1 MTGEA
6 EIRATSADPPRATIA
21 LVMIVKDEAHVVTEA
36 FDSVLEFIDTWCIV
50 DTGSTDGTQD
60 LIRSYFAEAGIP
72 GELHEREWVDF
83 AHNRTEAL
91 QLSRG
96 SAEYALMMDADDLLV
111 GEPDFDALDADA
123 YMMRIGTGFTYWRTQ
138 LFKLERPWEYRGVL
152 HEYAV
157 CTEPCGPI
165 ERLGGEYHL
174 ESRRLG
180 GRNLADDKYERDS
193 AVLRDELERD
203 PDDSR
208 TVFYLA
214 QSRMDAGDPHEAYD
228 LYTRRTQ
235 MGGWNEEIFYSHMQ
249 RARALQRMGTSWDRV
264 LTAYLDAW
272 NTRPTRVEPLVEIA
286 RHYRS
291 TSEWQLAHLFAARAT
306 DIGFPDGDLLFVS
319 ADAHNWQAADE
330 RSMAAYYIGNYQE
343 SFDQCT
349 KLLNDSKLPLDQR
362 DRVLSNRDFCLPYL
376 LAEERIRPL
385 DVIARL
391 TERFESP
398 AVDPN
403 VTLTITTCRRRDLF
417 DRSMDS
423 FLRNCTDIDAIDR
436 WICIDDGSSDQ
447 DRAAMAERYPFFEFI
462 WKDNTNKGHA
472 RSMEILRAEVSSPY
486 WMHLEDDWEFFA
498 PDSYVSRAIAILE
511 DDPFIGQVLFNRNYA
526 ELASERDIPGG
537 ELRTTA
543 RGKQP
548 YRVHIHA
555 EPGTEAFEI
564 FNRDI
569 GKNRPTNSW
578 WPNFSFRPS
587 MLRTSAINEI
597 GAFSIEPIHF
607 ELEFA
612 QRFTAAG
619 LRSAFF
625 DTICNV
631 NIGTLTTETGPNR
644 RPNAY
649 ELNGEAQF
657 GRPLPQTET
666 ATVRLVS
673 FWGDP
678 TFLANHFSR
687 QTKGDDEWNGI
698 RLTDDPDADVTVI
711 LNHPGPTDVQPERS
725 IVLHMEPLAGVA
737 TWGNWSDPNPDELLH
752 VRTHAQFPNV
762 AEWHLGSTWAE
773 LGGGH
778 NAPSTIEKTR
788 DLSVVVSNKAFDPG
802 HKLRLAFVQ
811 HLASNNVAIDVFGR
825 GAIEGVPN
833 HKGELPEWDKRDG
846 LLPYRYTI
854 AAENFSEHNYVT
866 EKFFDAILSECLCFY
881 WGCPNLEQLVDPDV
895 FVRLPLENPAEAQRI
910 IEQAIADDLWSQR
923 IDVIRLEKQRIL
935 DEYQLFPTIE
945 RVLTGLKRFDKL
957 PVRVINLERRPD
969 RWAGFNERLSTS
981 ANPATASK
989 FVRVEGTDG
998 QALTMTPEIEH
1009 LFRNNDFNFRRG
1021 MIGCALSHMSLWQ
1034 QIADGDDDMML
1045 IVEDDTSFVPHL
1057 RNELVD
1063 ALGHLPQA
1071 TEFDLAFLGS
1081 LQWDTAPDRTGLAPR
1096 DRWRP
1101 MVWPEFLGGTFAYLV
1116 TKTGA
1121 RNLLE
1126 LIERDGIQNGI
1137 DWFPMRHGS
1146 ELRVLETLPAVASAT
1161 MAWPGRSGDS
1171 DIQHDFEPVA
1181 TELPL
1186 SSNSDRPTRSSQPD

>member
-6 EIRATSADPPRATIA
+6 EIKATSADPPRATIA

-138 LFKLERPWEYRGVL
+138 VFKLERPWEYRGVL

-165 ERLGGEYHL
+165 ERLGGDYHL

-180 GRNLADDKYERDS
+180 GRNLAEDKYERDS

-272 NTRPTRVEPLVEIA
+272 NTRPTRAEPLVEIA

-343 SFDQCT
+343 SFDECT

-362 DRVLSNRDFCLPYL
+362 ERVLSNRDFCLPYL
-376 LAEERIRPL
+376 LAEHRPRPL

-391 TERFESP
+391 TDRFESP
-398 AVDPN
+398 AIDPN

-423 FLRNCTDIDAIDR
+423 FLHNCTDIDAIDR
-436 WICIDDGSSDQ
+436 WICIDDGSSDE
-447 DRAAMAERYPFFEFI
+447 DRAKMAERYPFFEFI

-472 RSMEILRAEVSSPY
+472 RSMEMLRAEVSSPY
-486 WMHLEDDWEFFA
+486 WIHLEDDWEFFA
-498 PDSYVSRAIAILE
+498 PDNYVSRAIAILE

-537 ELRTTA
+537 ELRTTS

-597 GAFSIEPIHF
+597 GAFSTEPIHF

-612 QRFTAAG
+612 KRFTAAG
-619 LRSAFF
+619 LHSAFF

-631 NIGTLTTETGPNR
+631 NIGTLTSETGPNR

-649 ELNGEAQF
+649 ELNGEPQF
-657 GRPLPQTET
+657 GRQTFSSVTDENQD
-666 ATVRLVS
+666 VDFGLQR
-673 FWGDP
+673 
-678 TFLANHFSR
+678 FL
-687 QTKGDDEWNGI
+687 
-698 RLTDDPDADVTVI
+698 
-711 LNHPGPTDVQPERS
+711 
-725 IVLHMEPLAGVA
+725 
-737 TWGNWSDPNPDELLH
+737 
-752 VRTHAQFPNV
+752 
-762 AEWHLGSTWAE
+762 
-773 LGGGH
+773 
-778 NAPSTIEKTR
+778 
-788 DLSVVVSNKAFDPG
+788 
-802 HKLRLAFVQ
+802 
-811 HLASNNVAIDVFGR
+811 
-825 GAIEGVPN
+825 
-833 HKGELPEWDKRDG
+833 ELP
-846 LLPYRYTI
+846 I
-854 AAENFSEHNYVT
+854 
-866 EKFFDAILSECLCFY
+866 
-881 WGCPNLEQLVDPDV
+881 
-895 FVRLPLENPAEAQRI
+895 
-910 IEQAIADDLWSQR
+910 
-923 IDVIRLEKQRIL
+923 
-935 DEYQLFPTIE
+935 
-945 RVLTGLKRFDKL
+945 
-957 PVRVINLERRPD
+957 RVINLDRRPD
-969 RWAGFNERLSTS
+969 RWTSMIERLTS
-981 ANPATASK
+981 VTDEQTALK
-989 FVRVEGTDG
+989 FERVAGVNGLDLE
-998 QALTMTPEIEH
+998 LTPEIRH
-1009 LFRNNDFNFRRG
+1009 LFRNNDYNFRRG
-1021 MIGCALSHMSLWQ
+1021 IIGCALSHLALWQ
-1034 QIADGDDDMML
+1034 TIADGDDEMML
-1045 IVEDDTSFVPHL
+1045 IAEDDIA
-1057 RNELVD
+1057 LVD
-1063 ALGHLPQA
+1063 NFRDRFIHALGQLPA
-1071 TEFDLAFLGS
+1071 ASKFDLAFIGS
-1081 LQWDTAPDRTGLAPR
+1081 QRWNHSPDRTDLTPF
-1096 DRWRP
+1096 DCWRS
-1101 MVWPEFLGGTFAYLV
+1101 MIWEDFLGGTFSYLV
-1116 TKTGA
+1116 TKPGA
-1121 RNLLE
+1121 RKLLR
-1126 LIERDGIQNGI
+1126 IAERDGIQTAI
-1137 DWFPMRHGS
+1137 DWFPMRHES
-1146 ELRVLETLPAVASAT
+1146 ELRALEYIPDLAAAPLALPGQT
-1161 MAWPGRSGDS
+1161 GDS
-1171 DIQHDFEPVA
+1171 DIQHDFEA
-1181 TELPL
+1181 LKA
-1186 SSNSDRPTRSSQPD
+1186 D